1 MIRFGRDEKFY
12 EIIEEIKSNDRIFYK
27 VFNALKNDDLSE
39 AVKFIRA
46 RYGISML
53 DAKNAIMD
61 AKGTFSDI
69 QITKLLEYIY
79 ENEPE
84 YVI

>member
-12 EIIEEIKSNDRIFYK
+12 EIIEEIKSNDRIFYQ

-39 AVKFIRA
+39 AVKF
-46 RYGISML
+46 
-53 DAKNAIMD
+53 MD

>member
-1 MIRFGRDEKFY
+1 
-12 EIIEEIKSNDRIFYK
+12 
-27 VFNALKNDDLSE
+27 LKNDDLSE

>member
-1 MIRFGRDEKFY
+1 
-12 EIIEEIKSNDRIFYK
+12 
-27 VFNALKNDDLSE
+27 
-39 AVKFIRA
+39 
-46 RYGISML
+46 ML